1 MKKNK
6 YSIGFWVVKV
16 IKSCKTK
23 KQLEGAMKLLN
34 LFQNNLKYNPP
45 HQLMN
50 EIYKVYDE
58 QNKHLNQMVF
68 DPDIHL

>member
-1 MKKNK
+1 MEKNK

-45 HQLMN
+45 YQLMN